1 MSRRRAALVWFVALF
16 LAGCAGR
23 IIDDRMQAFIGQP
36 ASYVFEKL
44 GVPDAEDEVAGT
56 KFYVWE
62 TESSG
67 SFFVPTPRTGT
78 VHDGNR
84 TSNLTFFVKEF
95 HSYHH
100 VCKFRLFVDMQ
111 DLVTGY
117 DLEGDGG
124 GCGAFAN
131 QLRR

>member
-1 MSRRRAALVWFVALF
+1 
-16 LAGCAGR
+16 
-23 IIDDRMQAFIGQP
+23 MQAFIGQP
-36 ASYVFEKL
+36 ASHVFEKL
-44 GVPDAEDEVAGT
+44 GVPDAEDEVAGR

-67 SFFVPTPRTGT
+67 SFYVPMPRTGT
-78 VHDGNR
+78 VHDGNP
-84 TSNLTFFVKEF
+84 TSSLTFFVHEF
-95 HSYHH
+95 HTYHH
-100 VCKFRLFVDMQ
+100 ACKFRLFVDKQ

-124 GCGAFAN
+124 GCGVFAN

>member
-1 MSRRRAALVWFVALF
+1 
-16 LAGCAGR
+16 
-23 IIDDRMQAFIGQP
+23 MQAFIGQP
-36 ASYVFEKL
+36 ASYVVEKL
-44 GVPDAEDEVAGT
+44 GVPDAEDEVAGR

-67 SFFVPTPRTGT
+67 SFLVPMPSTGI

-84 TSNLTFFVKEF
+84 ASNLAFFVHEL
-95 HSYHH
+95 HDYHH

-111 DLVTGY
+111 DLITGY

>member
-1 MSRRRAALVWFVALF
+1 
-16 LAGCAGR
+16 
-23 IIDDRMQAFIGQP
+23 MQAFIGQP

-44 GVPDAEDEVAGT
+44 GVPDAEDEVAGR

-67 SFFVPTPRTGT
+67 SFFVPKPGTGA
-78 VHDGNR
+78 VYEGDRMSSLSFLFH
-84 TSNLTFFVKEF
+84 EF
-95 HSYHH
+95 QTYHH
-100 VCKFRLFVDMQ
+100 VCKFRLFVDKQ

-124 GCGAFAN
+124 GCGTFAN